1 VVPRHSISADRQKAF
16 FIVGISFLA
25 MADCFQDYW
34 AAAHPQQSR
43 KSIFGL
49 FDCKFFTPRCAGVH

>member
-1 VVPRHSISADRQKAF
+1 
-16 FIVGISFLA
+16 
-25 MADCFQDYW
+25 MAGRLQDYR

-49 FDCKFFTPRCAGVH
+49 FDCKFFTPRCAGEH